1 LDWISLLTNSQ
12 IQLKNKIEEL
22 AVDFIGE
29 QEKLTQEEEN
39 ALREYFKKRSES
51 KNKTLLKI
59 SKRAVKKAKV

>member
-1 LDWISLLTNSQ
+1 
-12 IQLKNKIEEL
+12 LKNKIEEL